1 VQSGR
6 TALVLALSV
15 LVLLAAGGYAAY
27 DAGLL
32 ERWLGPQT
40 PAAIPPPPGV
50 EPPPVA
56 PPRAVLAGPATGTRP
71 PTPAEFRRHVADHL
85 RDEDYGPHL
94 GVLVQPLGSERDLL
108 RVGGSDLFKPASSMK
123 LLTSTTVLEL
133 LGPAHRFS
141 TTVVRGPSPRSVVLV
156 GGGDPL
162 LTERA
167 ATADW
172 SYPEPA
178 TLRDLA
184 QQTAARLTADGV
196 RRVRLGYDAGLF
208 TGPADNPHWEPDYVS
223 DYVVSPTSALW
234 VDEGDV
240 APGSYANSRDPAAA
254 AAAEFADQLEAAGIT
269 VRGEPSPQRAP
280 ARAPALARVRSAPL
294 AQIVQHVL
302 EESDNEAAEVLLR
315 HAAVASGRP
324 GSSAHGAAAVRATL
338 TRLGVDM
345 RRTRIYD
352 GSGLSR
358 DDRLTLDALAQTLQ
372 VAASP
377 AQPDLRSVVSGLP
390 VAGFNGSLAYRFV
403 TQGADARGLVRAK
416 TGTLTGV
423 HALAGTTVD
432 RDGTPLVFVA
442 VADRVQ
448 LLDTLD
454 ARAELD
460 GLTAAIASCCGG
472 R

>member
-1 VQSGR
+1 
-6 TALVLALSV
+6 
-15 LVLLAAGGYAAY
+15 
-27 DAGLL
+27 
-32 ERWLGPQT
+32 
-40 PAAIPPPPGV
+40 
-50 EPPPVA
+50 
-56 PPRAVLAGPATGTRP
+56 
-71 PTPAEFRRHVADHL
+71 
-85 RDEDYGPHL
+85 
-94 GVLVQPLGSERDLL
+94 
-108 RVGGSDLFKPASSMK
+108 
-123 LLTSTTVLEL
+123 
-133 LGPAHRFS
+133 
-141 TTVVRGPSPRSVVLV
+141 VVRGSSRRNVVLV

-167 ATADW
+167 ATSEV

-178 TLRDLA
+178 TLRGLA
-184 QQTAARLTADGV
+184 RQTADRLKADGV
-196 RRVRLGYDAGLF
+196 RRVRLGYDASLF
-208 TGPADNPHWEPDYVS
+208 TGPADNPHWEPSYVP
-223 DYVVSPTSALW
+223 DYVVSPISALW

-269 VRGEPSPQRAP
+269 VRGEPSPQPAPVRAP
-280 ARAPALARVRSAPL
+280 TLARVRSAPL

-315 HAAVASGRP
+315 HAALASGRT

-338 TRLGVDM
+338 SRLGVDM

-358 DDRLTLDALAQTLQ
+358 EDRLTLDSLAQTLQ

-377 AQPDLRSVVSGLP
+377 AQPDLRSVVTGLP

-403 TQGADARGLVRAK
+403 SQGAGARGLVRAK

-423 HALAGTTVD
+423 HALVGTTVD
-432 RDGTPLVFVA
+432 RDGTPLVFVT

-460 GLTAAIASCCGG
+460 GLTAAIASCCG
-472 R
+472 RR